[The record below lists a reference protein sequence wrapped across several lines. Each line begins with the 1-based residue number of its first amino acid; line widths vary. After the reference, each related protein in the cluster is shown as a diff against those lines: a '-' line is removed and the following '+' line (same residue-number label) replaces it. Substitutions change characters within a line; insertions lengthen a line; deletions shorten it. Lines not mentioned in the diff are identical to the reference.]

1 MAARQERR
9 YTAEEVARIVMDI
22 PEHSA
27 ISDFEGE
34 GDYESS
40 MDKSNT
46 QSGES
51 DNSASQIEH
60 ADIHLQNRVIVI
72 AMFSDLKQQ

>member
-22 PEHSA
+22 PEDSA

-34 GDYESS
+34 GDHESS

-46 QSGES
+46 
-51 DNSASQIEH
+51 
-60 ADIHLQNRVIVI
+60 VW
-72 AMFSDLKQQ
+72 